1 MSKKIKKIDEFFDFD
16 DDSRF
21 DFNINTREISDEEE
35 KEIRDHYNK
44 IRTENLKDY
53 PKTAGIERMTI
64 DEFREIM
71 YMAAELDNEPFTDD
85 DIEELDMECM
95 KQFGEPFFKK
105 DDNTNE

>member
-1 MSKKIKKIDEFFDFD
+1 MSKKIDEFLD

-21 DFNINTREISDEEE
+21 DFNLTNYEITDDEI
-35 KEIRDHYNK
+35 KELNLK
-44 IRTENLKDY
+44 FSLQSKENLKDH

-71 YMAAELDNEPFTDD
+71 YMATELDDEPFTD
-85 DIEELDMECM
+85 EEKAELDMECM

-105 DDNTNE
+105 DDNN